1 LVKTNFFNNKT
12 TSEKYLFRMSK
23 LVAINPKLTGLSYE
37 LGTHWV
43 TIGRANDNAF
53 QIVETSVSGR
63 HCEVRL
69 RGNELDVLDLRS
81 TNGTFIEG
89 QPITEAVLRSGQIL
103 RLGEVELRL
112 EITAPVPSAAFP
124 TTAPAPIKKPEAAGG
139 ATKQYRV
146 LFVDDSKA
154 FLETISELF
163 GAWGNTTWEIHT
175 AVSADKAL
183 AILEQKLMDL
193 VVLDIGLPLLDG
205 IQLLGII
212 HQRFPN
218 IKIVGRTGQSDET
231 RRAACL
237 AAGAELVLVKP
248 PHAKGLKAI
257 FNTLNDLVKCTNRDG
272 FSGGLGEVELPNIIQ
287 LECMEGHSLIVEVR
301 NSQADGEIYIKT
313 GAIVHAST
321 GRLVGEKAFHQ
332 LLSLTNG
339 EFCLKPFREPPEHTL
354 QDQWESLLAKAARA
368 RDKGNFSSGDD
379 ETILIVKNP
388 AKGKPTPAAQPS
400 STPDA
405 DVSPSKPPPTEPP
418 QSKTGRSA
426 LGMDFI
432 TVDEMAEADTTMVSN
447 PDGKRRRS
455 DGSKK

>member
-1 LVKTNFFNNKT
+1 
-12 TSEKYLFRMSK
+12 MSK
-23 LVAINPKLTGLSYE
+23 LVAINPRLTGLSYE

-43 TIGRANDNAF
+43 TIGRASDNAF

-89 QPITEAVLRSGQIL
+89 QPITEAVLRPGQIL

-112 EITAPVPSAAFP
+112 EITAPVSSTTFP
-124 TTAPAPIKKPEAAGG
+124 ATAPAPVKKTEAVGG

-163 GAWGNTTWEIHT
+163 GTWGNNTWEIHT

-193 VVLDIGLPLLDG
+193 VVLDIGMPLLDG

-212 HQRFPN
+212 HQRYPN
-218 IKIVGRTGQSDET
+218 IKIVVLTGLGDEN

-237 AAGAELVLVKP
+237 ASGAELILVKP
-248 PHAKGLKAI
+248 PHANGLTAI
-257 FNTLNDLVKCTNRDG
+257 FNTLNDLVKWTNRDG
-272 FSGGLGEVELPNIIQ
+272 FSGGLSEVGVSNIIQ
-287 LECMEGHSLIVEVR
+287 MECMEGHSLIVEVR
-301 NSQADGEIYIKT
+301 NSQTDGEIYIKA

-321 GRLVGEKAFHQ
+321 GRLAGERAFHQ

-339 EFCLKPFREPPEHTL
+339 EFCLKPFREPPEHSL
-354 QDQWESLLAKAARA
+354 QGRWESLLAEAGRV
-368 RDKGNFSSGDD
+368 RDQGNYSPGDD

-400 STPDA
+400 STPDTNR
-405 DVSPSKPPPTEPP
+405 SPSKPRPNEPP
-418 QSKTGRSA
+418 QSKAGQSTS
-426 LGMDFI
+426 GMDFI
-432 TVDEMAEADTTMVSN
+432 AVDEMTEADTTLVSN
-447 PDGKRRRS
+447 ANDKGQQS
-455 DGSKK
+455 AGSKK